1 MIYFGRIILFVVLII
16 ALSAC
21 GATKE
26 TPAQPTA
33 QPTNQSTAHTN
44 TIPAGPADWLV
55 FDREFPLDLIN
66 AQQWIVPYGVASSGK
81 KLKRD
86 DRFSDKQSV
95 VRYQV
100 VCQVL
105 ALTKDD
111 RLDVRIHE
119 FQAVHL
125 DNSITSYPASGYVID
140 NSDGRPGLRC
150 EPSIAVR
157 DQMVIPAR
165 ATATVY
171 FEQPITLPAR

>member
-1 MIYFGRIILFVVLII
+1 MTYFGRIILFVVLII
-16 ALSAC
+16 ALNAC

-26 TPAQPTA
+26 TPAQPMA
-33 QPTNQSTAHTN
+33 QPTGHTH

-55 FDREFPLDLIN
+55 FDREYPLDLIN
-66 AQQWIVPYGVASSGK
+66 PQQWIVPYGVASNGK

-119 FQAVHL
+119 LQAVHL
-125 DNSITSYPASGYVID
+125 DNSITSYSASGYVID
-140 NSDGRPGLRC
+140 NSDGRPGIRC